1 MFRAKKGKNMRK
13 TNLLLKKYEV
23 VKGIS
28 KFLKINY
35 PKFCLLFLIIAINFI
50 AISTPT
56 LVCSEHELQL
66 NLNFEHSYDSIALQE
81 EGEQNNAVEE
91 EPGQED
97 AEAMRRSLQYTAMLL
112 IPALLLLLGSLFWSY
127 SLKTQVDSRTRELKR
142 EIAHRGRLQEQLRRS
157 MKVRE
162 RFMSITT
169 HELRTPLASIK
180 SYLDIIDLEDPK
192 SIPDSVKS
200 CLEVI
205 KRNTA
210 RLQSLTDDIL
220 DIQRMTAKRMKLNFE
235 PLNFREIIDHSVSEI
250 KPLIEERKQK
260 FDVKIPVK
268 PLMISGDKIRLS
280 QVMTNLLGN
289 AQKFT
294 PVGGKIALQI
304 SDKKTYFEVRIV
316 DSGIGIKKEDLKRI
330 FEPFAAIKK
339 ATYIKGTGLGLSVTK
354 GLVTEHGGK
363 IWAESPGMGKG
374 STFTFTLPKLKNKV
388 KKKGG

>member
-1 MFRAKKGKNMRK
+1 MWKI
-13 TNLLLKKYEV
+13 NLLLKRYRIV
-23 VKGIS
+23 RGIS
-28 KFLKINY
+28 KSLRKNY
-35 PKFCLLFLIIAINFI
+35 PRFCLLFLITTVNFI
-50 AISTPT
+50 TISAPT
-56 LVCSEHELQL
+56 LAWSEHKLQL
-66 NLNFEHSYDSIALQE
+66 NLNDEHSYDSIALQE
-81 EGEQNNAVEE
+81 EAEQNNAVEE

-127 SLKTQVDSRTRELKR
+127 SLKTQVDSRTRELKK

-192 SIPDSVKS
+192 SIPNSVKS

-235 PLNFREIIDHSVSEI
+235 PLNFREIIDHAVSEI
-250 KPLIEERKQK
+250 KPLIEKRKQK
-260 FDVKIPVK
+260 FNVKIPNK
-268 PLMISGDKIRLS
+268 PLMINGDIIRLS

-294 PVGGKIALQI
+294 PEGGNITLQI
-304 SDKKTYFEVRIV
+304 SDKKTYFEVRIT
-316 DSGIGIKKEDLKRI
+316 DSGMGIRKDDLKRI

-339 ATYIKGTGLGLSVTK
+339 KVYVKGTGLGLSVTK

-363 IWAESPGMGKG
+363 IWAESPGLDKG
-374 STFTFTLPKLKNKV
+374 STFTFTLPKLKNNV

>member
-1 MFRAKKGKNMRK
+1 
-13 TNLLLKKYEV
+13 LL
-23 VKGIS
+23 G
-28 KFLKINY
+28 ND
-35 PKFCLLFLIIAINFI
+35 
-50 AISTPT
+50 
-56 LVCSEHELQL
+56 
-66 NLNFEHSYDSIALQE
+66 EHSYDSIALQE
-81 EGEQNNAVEE
+81 DAEQNNAVEE

-127 SLKTQVDSRTRELKR
+127 SLKTQVDSRTRELKK
-142 EIAHRGRLQEQLRRS
+142 EIAHRGRLQEQLRLS
-157 MKVRE
+157 MKVRD

-200 CLEVI
+200 SLEVI

-250 KPLIEERKQK
+250 KPLIGEKKQK
-260 FDVKIPVK
+260 FSLKIPEK
-268 PLMISGDKIRLS
+268 PLMVNGDKVRLS
-280 QVMTNLLGN
+280 QVMANLLGN

-294 PVGGKIALQI
+294 PEKGDVTLQI
-304 SDKKTYFEVRIV
+304 TDEKSYFEVKV
-316 DSGIGIKKEDLKRI
+316 TDSGMGIKKEDFKRI

-339 ATYIKGTGLGLSVTK
+339 ATYVKGTGLGLSVTK

-363 IWAESPGMGKG
+363 IWAESPGLGKG
-374 STFTFTLPKLKNKV
+374 STFTFTLPKLKSTKV